1 MNSSQ
6 ATGQPD
12 QAGLAHSE
20 ELVEHY
26 GIQPI
31 PLADRGSTFGAVAV
45 IFFNICLNPGAIM
58 RAGLSVCAGL
68 PYLWAVGVQ
77 VSGTLS
83 AAIFCIILARIGCDY
98 GIPGQVATRSAFGVM
113 GARYFCSLTRV
124 LASIYNF
131 AFQNL
136 VGCLSIQ
143 EFVRLT
149 TGHAISLTF
158 FALLFGFAQALVG
171 IFGFR
176 VLKTLSGVA
185 TPIKVGIIFFLIT
198 RLPVGSLSLT
208 AEPVTGT
215 VVWPSWLLIATWVDV
230 YASVW
235 MTLAPDAAD
244 FTRHMKSRRGLYL
257 TMTGAIVAGS
267 LLASAFGALG
277 PALTAGRD
285 ANVLSVVM
293 DGGAGFQTNC
303 LVILLV
309 VFDNWTINALNVYT
323 SGLSVCNL
331 LPRISRLYA
340 TILVA
345 ILGLT
350 LSMLG
355 NALSNLVQFH
365 AWIGTIFAPVTG
377 VLIADY
383 LVVRRQKLDV
393 PALYTRN
400 GRYWYSAGFNLRAV
414 AAVGVG
420 VVVFRVLPESTLR
433 PLACFFIVALCYLAL
448 CLTGRGGAGQHG
460 LAGGMH
466 APR

>member
-1 MNSSQ
+1 MNGSQ
-6 ATGQPD
+6 TTQAPATGHVGGGED
-12 QAGLAHSE
+12 
-20 ELVEHY
+20 LVEQY

-31 PLADRGSTFGAVAV
+31 PLADRASTLGAVAV

-77 VSGTLS
+77 VLGTFS
-83 AAIFCIILARIGCDY
+83 AAIFCIVLARIGCDY

-149 TGHAISLTF
+149 TGHTVSLTV
-158 FALLFGFAQALVG
+158 FAVLFGCAQALVG

-176 VLKTLSGVA
+176 VLKNLSGLA
-185 TPIKVGIIFFLIT
+185 TPIKVGIIFFLMT
-198 RLPVGSLSLT
+198 RLPLGSLSLT
-208 AEPVTGT
+208 AQPMTG
-215 VVWPSWLLIATWVDV
+215 VIVWPSWLLIATWVDV

-257 TMTGAIVAGS
+257 TMTLSIIAGS

-277 PALTAGRD
+277 PALSAGKD

-293 DGGAGFQTNC
+293 DGGAGFRTNC

-323 SGLSVCNL
+323 SGLSLCNL
-331 LPRISRLYA
+331 LPRISRLFA
-340 TILVA
+340 TIIVA
-345 ILGLT
+345 VLGLT

-355 NALSNLVQFH
+355 NALSDLVQFH

-383 LVVRRQKLDV
+383 LVVRRQALDV
-393 PALYTRN
+393 PALYTRH
-400 GRYWYSAGFNLRAV
+400 GQYWYTVGFNPRAIAAV
-414 AAVGVG
+414 AVG
-420 VVVFRVLPESTLR
+420 VVVFRFLPESTLR
-433 PLACFFIVALCYLAL
+433 PLACFLIVALCYLAL
-448 CLTGRGGAGQHG
+448 CLAARRGAGQGG
-460 LAGGMH
+460 LADGLH